1 MAAGDF
7 IKGKNLRLKIEGKVA
22 FHATECS
29 WSTSMEFEDIATK
42 DTMGKVSIPG
52 DFEFSA
58 STSMLLAE
66 KAVGGTQHDVYD
78 LLDLYKTQE
87 VVEIEFTKII
97 KANYYIQQCDISA
110 NTGSAATGN
119 FSFKGT
125 GDFTIE
131 TVA

>member
-78 LLDLYKTQE
+78 LLALYKTQE
-87 VVEIEFTKII
+87 VVEIEFTTDVIGTKII
-97 KANYYIQQCDISA
+97 K
-110 NTGSAATGN
+110 
-119 FSFKGT
+119 
-125 GDFTIE
+125 
-131 TVA
+131 